1 MQNFRRTAEREFM
14 FQLHRKKIGF
24 KETDSSGQYSYPTD
38 VLNFIRVL
46 VHANIYRE
54 IKEVID

>member
-1 MQNFRRTAEREFM
+1 MQNVRRTAEREFM

-38 VLNFIRVL
+38 ILNFIRVL
-46 VHANIYRE
+46 VHANI
-54 IKEVID
+54 